1 MSSSIVQSS
10 GSPALDQEM
19 LAMLVRAHPMPRPP
33 QELSHSQLSFV
44 APVRFT
50 IT

>member
-1 MSSSIVQSS
+1 MSSYIVQSS
-10 GSPALDQEM
+10 GSPALDQET
-19 LAMLVRAHPMPRPP
+19 LAMLVRAHPMPR
-33 QELSHSQLSFV
+33 QLSFV